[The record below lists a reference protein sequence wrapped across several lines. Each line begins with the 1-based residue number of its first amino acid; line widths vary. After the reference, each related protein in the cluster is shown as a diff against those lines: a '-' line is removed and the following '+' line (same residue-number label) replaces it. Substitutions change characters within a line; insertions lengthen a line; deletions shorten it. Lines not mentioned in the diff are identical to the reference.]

1 MASGIHEIEWILE
14 DDMRFC
20 TFSADSIVRFG
31 CELDSERLV
40 DFNAAGR
47 QLLEAGE
54 LDPSTSELIDSADL
68 KSWLSHGETAHDTA
82 KAIRSVLA
90 GRESGSEAGVYQRRE
105 TRVLAPLKNPG
116 KIIAVGLNYLDHA
129 KEQKEPLPE
138 RPLLF
143 AKFPTAI
150 IGPDEPVK
158 IPPISQK
165 VDPEAELCIVML
177 KGGRHFSKESAKSA
191 AAFMVGNDVS
201 ARDLQFSDK
210 QWVRGKS
217 CDTFAPCGPFIVT
230 MEDVG
235 DPHNLKIELT
245 VNDRVQQSSNTSN
258 LIFDCWHLIEYI
270 SQAIT
275 LEVGDIIFTGTPSGV
290 GVFRDP
296 PVFVGPGDVLEV
308 SIDKLGTLRN
318 PVVAG

>member
-1 MASGIHEIEWILE
+1 MIQCTTTTVIALALLASPCLTQQDVTSYVRYSHDGSIAYGIL
-14 DDMRFC
+14 R
-20 TFSADSIVRFG
+20 
-31 CELDSERLV
+31 
-40 DFNAAGR
+40 
-47 QLLEAGE
+47 
-54 LDPSTSELIDSADL
+54 
-68 KSWLSHGETAHDTA
+68 GETITQLEGDLFSSPRETA
-82 KAIRSVLA
+82 KTIPLA
-90 GRESGSEAGVYQRRE
+90 DVEL
-105 TRVLAPLKNPG
+105 LAPIEPSKV
-116 KIIAVGLNYLDHA
+116 IAVGLNYLDHA
-129 KEQKEPLPE
+129 KEQKEPVPE

-177 KGGRHFSKESAKSA
+177 KGGRQFSKESAKSA

-235 DPHNLKIELT
+235 DPHNLTIELT
-245 VNDRVQQSSNTSN
+245 VNDRVQQSSNTNN

-270 SQAIT
+270 SQAVT
-275 LEVGDIIFTGTPSGV
+275 LEIGDIIFTGTPSGV

-296 PVFVGPGDVLEV
+296 PVFVEPGDVLEV
-308 SIDKLGTLRN
+308 TIEKLGTLRN